1 MEAIENSL
9 KAALQT
15 TDNKIDAA
23 VLRSLLAQGFDAQPR
38 RKILVDRKFE
48 DDIRLCDGDH
58 HVSIEVENY
67 GNRLEFDLLKMMTFA
82 EAVPEAKHAWGCLI
96 VPAYKE
102 LKNPYISGNGR
113 ELMGRTAGDGEHH
126 RDRSQVAPER
136 YEDEVG
142 RHRDQNEGALD

>member
-23 VLRSLLAQGFDAQPR
+23 VLRLLVAQGFDAQPR

-48 DDIRLCDGDH
+48 DDIRVCDSDH
-58 HVSIEVENY
+58 HVSREIEND

-82 EAVPEAKHAWGCLI
+82 EAVPETHLAWGVL
-96 VPAYKE
+96 
-102 LKNPYISGNGR
+102 LFQQ
-113 ELMGRTAGDGEHH
+113 T
-126 RDRSQVAPER
+126 RS
-136 YEDEVG
+136 
-142 RHRDQNEGALD
+142 